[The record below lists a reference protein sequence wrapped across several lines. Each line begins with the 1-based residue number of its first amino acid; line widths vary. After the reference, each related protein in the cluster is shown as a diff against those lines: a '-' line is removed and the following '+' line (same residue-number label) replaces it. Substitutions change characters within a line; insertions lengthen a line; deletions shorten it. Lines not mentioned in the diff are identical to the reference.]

1 MATTAQEIALM
12 KKDIE
17 TLKEDVKEINDKLD
31 RLMVKLLDP
40 DEGLV
45 VRVNKNTD
53 RLDER
58 DIELPM
64 WLRNLEQ
71 FKQMQRWKSNVTKAL
86 WGLYFAVI
94 GYIVKL
100 IGYLYVDNKTTL
112 TSHIKVLQEEVITL
126 RDDYKKL
133 NDKFIETL
141 KNIR

>member
-17 TLKEDVKEINDKLD
+17 TLREDVKEINDKLD

-40 DEGLV
+40 DEGV
-45 VRVNKNTD
+45 VRVNKNTS

-86 WGLYFAVI
+86 WGLYTAIV
-94 GYIVKL
+94 GYIIKL
-100 IGYLYVDNKTTL
+100 M
-112 TSHIKVLQEEVITL
+112 
-126 RDDYKKL
+126 
-133 NDKFIETL
+133 FW
-141 KNIR
+141 